1 MNIQVGCYICCI
13 IILYPLIVDCT
24 DCLTDLDKAAK
35 EAQNLAR
42 DIQKQL
48 AASEH
53 MRVQERQEFVRKLNE
68 AAKKDQEEI
77 NRLKSR
83 NREVCYCCVQY
94 YVRTHFH
101 IS

>member
-1 MNIQVGCYICCI
+1 MRLNMQIGCYVCWI
-13 IILYPLIVDCT
+13 IILYSSNLLTVKHAKRS
-24 DCLTDLDKAAK
+24 TDLDKAAK
-35 EAQNLAR
+35 EAQDLAR

-48 AASEH
+48 AASEQ

-83 NREVCYCCVQY
+83 NREVCNCCA
-94 YVRTHFH
+94 
-101 IS
+101 